1 MRIPEATVESIR
13 ERVDIAELIKEY
25 VPALK
30 RAGRAWKAC
39 CPFHQERTPSF
50 NVNVERQIFHC
61 FGCQKGGDAFKFLM
75 EMEHLSFPEAVTKLG
90 ERVGIR
96 VEPQERELSP
106 IAREALKIRE
116 ALAFAREFYGKVL
129 ETAPE
134 AAEAR
139 RYLDKRGLSP
149 EMRKAWGI
157 GFALG
162 DGHSFLQSAGRKGFA
177 TEVLVKAGLAGSRD
191 GMPPRDFFRYRILYP
206 ITSVKGET
214 IGFGARA
221 MGEAQPKYLN
231 SPDTPVFSKSR
242 VLYGLHEGLSE
253 IRKARQVLLL
263 EGYMDVLAVH
273 QYGIKTATAPLGTA
287 VTPDHAA
294 LIKRYADSV
303 VFVFD
308 PDNAGASAALRG
320 AELLLEQGLSV
331 RIATIPDGL
340 DPDELLHRDDRPAFD
355 AVLKKA
361 VDLPE
366 FQTTRARARVG
377 GDIGAEEKSQIAKE
391 VLATIS
397 KSQDEVLKAEWT
409 RRLGERLG
417 VDLGA
422 LLKQLHK
429 VGVEEPRFR
438 RPAVPEPPRVAS
450 PSISPVERMML
461 LALLAS
467 PALAGD
473 AAKVVESDFAS
484 SVSQRIFCALRDHG
498 ARGAIAA
505 VDALEPADAAVA
517 RSLLMEGGVGD
528 PATVLEAQVKDLRAV
543 RRYKELHPKYLRMAS
558 GELAKDPSI
567 IEEHAR
573 LMKVLNDRRLLSRI

>member
-1 MRIPEATVESIR
+1 MRIPEATIESIR
-13 ERVDIAELIKEY
+13 ERVDIAELVKEY
-25 VPALK
+25 VPALR
-30 RAGRAWKAC
+30 RAGRAFKAC

-50 NVNVERQIFHC
+50 HVNVERQIFHC
-61 FGCQKGGDAFKFLM
+61 FGCEKGGDAFKFLM
-75 EMEHLSFPEAVTKLG
+75 EMEQLTFPEAVAKLG

-96 VEPQERELSP
+96 VEPAEHELSP
-106 IAREALKIRE
+106 AAREAIRLRE
-116 ALAFAREFYGKVL
+116 ALAFAREFYAKVL

-149 EMRKAWGI
+149 EMRQAWGI

-162 DGHSFLQSAGRKGFA
+162 DGHSFLQSAGRKGFS
-177 TEVLVKAGLAGSRD
+177 TELLVKAGLAGSRE

-221 MGEAQPKYLN
+221 MGDAMPKYLN
-231 SPDTPVFSKSR
+231 SPDTPVFSKGR
-242 VLYGLHEGLSE
+242 VLYGLHEGLAE
-253 IRKARQVLLL
+253 IRKTRQVLLL

-273 QYGIKTATAPLGTA
+273 QFGIKTATAPLGTA

-294 LIKRYADSV
+294 LIKRYAESV

-308 PDNAGASAALRG
+308 PDNAGAAAALRG

-340 DPDELLHRDDRPAFD
+340 DPDELLHQGDRPAFD

-361 VDLPE
+361 ADLPD
-366 FQTTRARARVG
+366 FQTTRALGRIEG
-377 GDIGAEEKSQIAKE
+377 ELGAEDKNRVARE
-391 VLATIS
+391 VLATIA
-397 KSQDEVLKAEWT
+397 KAQDEVLKAEWA

-417 VDLGA
+417 VDLDA
-422 LLKQLHK
+422 LLRQLRK
-429 VGVEEPRFR
+429 APAEEPRYKR
-438 RPAVPEPPRVAS
+438 TAAPEPARAVGEGPS
-450 PSISPVERMML
+450 PAERAML
-461 LALLAS
+461 QALLAS
-467 PALAGD
+467 PALAGE
-473 AAKVVESDFAS
+473 AARVVEDDFTS
-484 SVSQRIFCALRDHG
+484 SSARRVFAALREHG
-498 ARGAIAA
+498 SRGVIGAI
-505 VDALEPADAAVA
+505 DALGAADAALA

-528 PATVLEAQVKDLRAV
+528 PAVVLEAQVSGLRAV
-543 RRYKELHPKYLRMAS
+543 KRYKELHPKYLRMAS
-558 GELAKDPSI
+558 GELPKDPSV

-573 LMKVLNDRRLLSRI
+573 LQRVLNDRRLLSRI